1 MNASADELTHQRTV
15 AQPEPRLVKYFS
27 AMTKA
32 GASDLYMKSGSPA
45 SFRVGTLL
53 HAVHSDPLTVAE
65 VASMAKELLSG
76 KERQEEELADHGGTD
91 LAYQMEGGDR
101 FRINIYR
108 ERGRISM
115 AVRRVTRNIP
125 DLETLHL
132 PPVLARITEHTQGL
146 ILVSGPTGSGKSTTI
161 ASMLELINRTR
172 ACHIVTIEDPIEYL
186 YEDKKAI
193 VSQREVGIDVP
204 NFDIALRHLMRQAP
218 DVVLVGE
225 MRDHETFRMAV
236 HAAETGHLVFGTIH
250 ASHVPQTISR
260 VLALFPVEGRN
271 LIRQALVH
279 NLCAVVCQ
287 RLLPSIMEDVD
298 CVPAVEILTS
308 NPAVRKYIQDG
319 KEGDLADVIRAE
331 EREGMQTFSMSLL
344 KLIENDHVS
353 PNAAYEAAPNPEELR
368 MLVRGISSGHI
379 GRPGR

>member
-1 MNASADELTHQRTV
+1 MNASADDLKNQPTI
-15 AQPEPRLVKYFS
+15 AQPEPRLAKYFT
-27 AMTKA
+27 AMTKTE
-32 GASDLYMKSGSPA
+32 ASDLYVKSGSPA
-45 SFRVGTLL
+45 HFRVGTVVR
-53 HAVHSDPLTVAE
+53 AVRSEPLSEGE
-65 VASMAKELLSG
+65 VASMAEELLKG
-76 KERQEEELADHGGTD
+76 RDRQKQELVEYGGAD
-91 LAYQMEGGDR
+91 LAYQVEGGDR

-115 AVRRVTRNIP
+115 AVRRVTRDIP
-125 DLETLHL
+125 ALETLHL

-172 ACHIVTIEDPIEYL
+172 ACHIVTVEDPIEYL

-204 NFDIALRHLMRQAP
+204 DFGTALRHLMRQAP

-225 MRDHETFRMAV
+225 MRDHETFKTAV

-260 VLALFPVEGRN
+260 VLALFPVEGRP
-271 LIRQALVH
+271 LVRQSLVH
-279 NLCAVVCQ
+279 NLCAVICQ
-287 RLLPSIMEDVD
+287 RLLPSILEGVD
-298 CVPAVEILTS
+298 CVPAVEILTA

-319 KEGDLADVIRAE
+319 KEGELADVIRAE

-344 KLIENDHVS
+344 KLIENDCVA
-353 PNAAYEAAPNPEELR
+353 PDAAYEAAPNPEELR
-368 MLVRGISSGHI
+368 MLVRGITSGHVGGA
-379 GRPGR
+379 GR

>member
-1 MNASADELTHQRTV
+1 MNASADELRNQPTV
-15 AQPEPRLVKYFS
+15 AQPEPKLARYFS

-32 GASDLYMKSGSPA
+32 EASDLYLKSGLPA
-45 SFRVGTLL
+45 HFRVGTVV
-53 HAVHSDPLTVAE
+53 HAVRGDPLAE
-65 VASMAKELLSG
+65 ADVASIAEELLRG
-76 KERQEEELADHGGTD
+76 KDKQRQELADYGGVD
-91 LAYQMEGGDR
+91 LAYQIEGGDR

-132 PPVLARITEHTQGL
+132 PAVLARIAGHTQGL

-204 NFDIALRHLMRQAP
+204 SFDVALRHLMRQAP

-225 MRDHETFRMAV
+225 MRDHETFRTAV

-250 ASHVPQTISR
+250 ASQAPQTISR
-260 VLALFPVEGRN
+260 VLALFPVEGRG
-271 LIRQALVH
+271 LVRQSLVH
-279 NLCAVVCQ
+279 NLCAVICQ
-287 RLLPSIMEDVD
+287 RLLPSVLEDVD
-298 CVPAVEILTS
+298 CVPAVEILTA
-308 NPAVRKYIQDG
+308 NPAARKYIQDG
-319 KEGDLADVIRAE
+319 KEGELADVIRSE

-344 KLIENDHVS
+344 ELIEKDYVA
-353 PNAAYEAAPNPEELR
+353 PDAAYEAAPNPEELK
-368 MLVRGISSGHI
+368 MLVRGITSGHI